1 MNNSILL
8 PQEILPGFGAVRMMP
23 FVKLKGKTVYPEK
36 IEVSKGFSGKNYQ
49 IDCFYAENFKDSL
62 YVTVYDREARVKR
75 VFQNCGPEIKLMELG
90 CLFTDIDMGGEAA
103 KDFFYHNENPRI
115 YERMTFPVDH
125 VRAPEDAKDSEF
137 DDTAGNRWADP
148 GVVHPRIGRSPYQP
162 FPAILL
168 GNYETS
174 NGIVHGTLRQKEI
187 YHNYLVRHE
196 NNKLTLEFFS
206 SFKAVDAL
214 DFASGRLLND
224 QWYIGV
230 LDDATDYD
238 HLFDRY
244 AAHLRKVLPASYG
257 ATDINRTCMTWGSW
271 NDNIFRDITEE
282 MLLTEARYLKKHF
295 PLVHWMQLDDG
306 YAASAKPVGSNFGS
320 TPAHGLGVAYEG
332 DEGIS
337 KEKFPQGLRHFTDEL
352 RKIGLRPAIWI
363 GGFCPHY
370 TPIYKDHPEWFIDY
384 SYRVGSSSPLDVS
397 QEVVR
402 DYITFALDKLITEY
416 GFEGVKHDFW
426 SYAFEDSHNMYK
438 NKDKSG
444 YFYRDWWLKEL
455 RRRLDD
461 DGYFQT
467 GCDIVMGNPFLGE
480 FFTNYRYGIDIGAGN
495 WDFVKTNFLWGIAC
509 FATHTGDLFV
519 PNSDS
524 VGLFPGLNDTD
535 ALFALNYC
543 WVTHSMVEL
552 AGKLSLEPDHPRL
565 QLLKKVLCNVNNGQD
580 VYIANYNYRDDNNL
594 IPSTL
599 YFNTPHFSML
609 ENAKGLP
616 VKTVGIFN
624 IFEENIEVSFSAA
637 DIGLDS
643 AKSYIVTD
651 VWNDKVMR
659 LEAGK
664 AISTSVIP
672 HGSLVWAV
680 SEDCGIQLLDSDM
693 KVDAISFDGDK
704 VFIETSFVAERNTLT
719 WNTVP
724 GTLVINGKETAFAVN
739 GNKTVIG

>member
-1 MNNSILL
+1 MSNSIFL
-8 PQEILPGFGAVRMMP
+8 PQEILPNFGRVKIMP
-23 FVKLKGKTVYPEK
+23 FVKLKGKTVYPTEIK
-36 IEVSKGFSGKNYQ
+36 IEKGFSGKNYQ
-49 IDCFYAENFKDSL
+49 IDCFYNEPFSDSL
-62 YVTVYDREARVKR
+62 YLTVYDREVRVKR
-75 VFQNCGPEIKLMELG
+75 IFKNNGPEIKLMELA
-90 CLFTDIDMGGEAA
+90 CLFTGIRPGSNPD

-125 VRAPEDAKDSEF
+125 VRAPEDAKDSEY

-196 NNKLTLEFFS
+196 DGCVALELFS

-214 DFASGRLLND
+214 DFAQNRQLND
-224 QWYIGV
+224 QWYLGEI
-230 LDDATDYD
+230 DDAKNYD
-238 HLFDRY
+238 RIFDRY
-244 AAHLRKVLPASYG
+244 TAHLRKVLPASYG
-257 ATDINRTCMTWGSW
+257 STDINRTCMTWGSW
-271 NDNIFRDITEE
+271 NDNIYREITEE

-306 YAASAKPVGSNFGS
+306 YAASAKPVGHVPN
-320 TPAHGLGVAYEG
+320 TPAHGLGVPYEG
-332 DEGIS
+332 AEGIS
-337 KEKFPQGLRHFTDEL
+337 KEKFPNGLRHFTDEI

-384 SYRVGSSSPLDVS
+384 SYRVGTSSPLDVS

-402 DYITFALDKLITEY
+402 DYIKHALDTLLTEY

-426 SYAFEDSHNMYK
+426 SYAFEDSHNMLK
-438 NKDKSG
+438 NKDQSG
-444 YFYRDWWLKEL
+444 YFYRDWWLKEI

-480 FFTNYRYGIDIGAGN
+480 FFTNYRYGIDIGGGN
-495 WDFVKTNFLWGIAC
+495 WDYVKTNFLWGIAC

-524 VGLFPGLNDTD
+524 VGLFPGLNDVD
-535 ALFALNYC
+535 ALFALNFC

-552 AGKLSLEPDHPRL
+552 AGKLSLEPDHPRVK
-565 QLLKKVLCNVNNGQD
+565 LLRKALCNVNNGQD
-580 VYIANYNYRDDNNL
+580 IYIANYDFRNDNAL
-594 IPSTL
+594 IPTTL

-609 ENAKGLP
+609 ENAAGLP
-616 VKTVGIFN
+616 KKTVGFFN
-624 IFEENIEVSFSAA
+624 IFEEDIEVEIKAA
-637 DIGLDS
+637 DIGLDA
-643 AKSYIVTD
+643 AKSYIITD
-651 VWNDKVMR
+651 VWNEEVYTLAPNASIKTTLV
-659 LEAGK
+659 
-664 AISTSVIP
+664 P
-672 HGSLVWAV
+672 HGSKVWAFN
-680 SEDCGIQLLDSDM
+680 EDSGIQLLDADA
-693 KVDAISFDGDK
+693 KVDAIAIDG
-704 VFIETSFVAERNTLT
+704 ETVSLELPFPEGSHTFT
-719 WNTVP
+719 WNKVP
-724 GTLVINGKETAFAVN
+724 SRIVINDKEVKFTVD
-739 GNKTVIG
+739 GCKTVIA